1 MLKESP
7 DASVIHVSESHA
19 NRNVE
24 YWGQYAASKGAMEI
38 LTLTQSR
45 ETPRKSSLRFNILI
59 PGIIRTPSRQ
69 MIFPGEP
76 PETQTAPENIMPAFL
91 FLIGPDSRHVNG
103 QKLHAQID

>member
-1 MLKESP
+1 
-7 DASVIHVSESHA
+7 
-19 NRNVE
+19 
-24 YWGQYAASKGAMEI
+24 MEI

-45 ETPRKSSLRFNILI
+45 ETSSTRSLRFNILV

-69 MIFPGEP
+69 KIFPGELS
-76 PETQTAPENIMPAFL
+76 ETQTDPENIMPAFL